1 MKKQELFE
9 QEQEAFLKYR
19 NAVVEGRNLI
29 AMYWHKKFKKYADMK
44 KLAAAFTKRQLKA
57 NGIKKLNSIKI

>member
-29 AMYWHKKFKKYADMK
+29 AMYWHKKFKKYADII
-44 KLAAAFTKRQLKA
+44 FVSFPESENT
-57 NGIKKLNSIKI
+57 